1 MKTKFHEF
9 NKLKFNSM
17 SKKIIILF
25 SLIAIT
31 TLANAG
37 TTITGSIMSGGIS
50 RSYRLYIP
58 SIYNASNP
66 PCPLIINMHG
76 YTSNASQQQSY
87 TNFMPIADTANF
99 LMVYPQGTLDNN
111 GITFWNAGVNNGLV
125 DDLGFLSNLIDTLST
140 QYNINPNRV
149 YSTGFSMGGFMSHVL
164 ACALNNKIAAI
175 ASVSGTFFTYQFP
188 YTPNKTVPI
197 MHIHG
202 TADGTVPYA
211 QGGNMIGVDNT
222 INFWVNN
229 NNCNT
234 TPVFT
239 SVPNTST
246 TDNSTAEHYLYTNN
260 GNTTP
265 VEFYK
270 IIGGEHTWPGAIN
283 FGSTTNQDVKASK
296 EIWRFFNQHPMIAT
310 AINEQHTIDD
320 NDIVLYPNPASD
332 KITFDFKTQKYNTA
346 NVIVFDNVGKQVLTQ
361 SMLNYQK
368 AVTIDMANMPA
379 GIYYVQVAFDKN
391 TSIYKKLVITR

>member
-1 MKTKFHEF
+1 MKKTI
-9 NKLKFNSM
+9 L
-17 SKKIIILF
+17 LF
-25 SLIAIT
+25 SIIAIT

-37 TTITGSIMSGGIS
+37 TTITGSILSGGIT

-58 SIYNASNP
+58 SIYNAGNP

-87 TNFMPIADTANF
+87 SNFMPIADTANF
-99 LMVYPQGTLDNN
+99 LMVYPEGTLDGD
-111 GITFWNAGVNNGLV
+111 GITFWNAGVANGMV
-125 DDLGFLSNLIDTLST
+125 DDLGFISDLIDTLIS

-164 ACALNNKIAAI
+164 ACALNDKIAAI

-188 YTPNKTVPI
+188 YSPNKAVPV

-202 TADGTVPYA
+202 TTDGTVPYT

-234 TPVFT
+234 SPVFT
-239 SVPNTST
+239 AVPNTST
-246 TDNSTAEHYLYTNN
+246 IDNSTAEHYVYNN
-260 GNTTP
+260 TDNTGTI
-265 VEFYK
+265 EFYK
-270 IIGGEHTWPGAIN
+270 IIGGAHTWPGAFY

-296 EIWRFFNQHPMIAT
+296 EIWRFFNQHQLLPT
-310 AINEQHTIDD
+310 AINNLEEV
-320 NDIVLYPNPASD
+320 NDEVLLYPNPASD
-332 KITFDFKTQKYNTA
+332 QITISFKNKNNNA
-346 NVIVFDNVGKQVLTQ
+346 NNIIVFDNFGRRVLEQ
-361 SMLNYQK
+361 SLTNNQH
-368 AVTIDMANMPA
+368 AVTLDLTNLQSGAYSLQILSN
-379 GIYYVQVAFDKN
+379 DKN
-391 TSIYKKLVITR
+391 IISTKKIIKTAR

>member
-1 MKTKFHEF
+1 MKTKIHKFSKLNF
-9 NKLKFNSM
+9 NIMN
-17 SKKIIILF
+17 KKTIILL
-25 SLIAIT
+25 SLITLT

-50 RSYRLYIP
+50 RTYRLYIP
-58 SIYNASNP
+58 SIYSTSNP

-76 YTSNASQQQSY
+76 YTSTASQQQSY
-87 TNFMPIADTANF
+87 SNFMPIADTANF

-125 DDLGFLSNLIDTLST
+125 DDLGFLSNLIDTLT
-140 QYNINPNRV
+140 AHYNINPNRV

-188 YTPNKTVPI
+188 YTPNKAVPV
-197 MHIHG
+197 MHLHG

-222 INFWVNN
+222 INFWVSN

-234 TPVFT
+234 TPIFT
-239 SVPNTST
+239 AVPNTST
-246 TDNSTAEHYLYTNN
+246 TDNSTAEHYLYTNS
-260 GNTTP
+260 GNTAP

-270 IIGGEHTWPGAIN
+270 IIGGAHTWPGAVN
-283 FGSTTNQDVKASK
+283 FGSTTNQDLKASK

-310 AINEQHTIDD
+310 AINELNMIDD
-320 NDIVLYPNPASD
+320 NDINLYPNPASE
-332 KITFDFKTQKYNTA
+332 KITISFKNQKYNKA
-346 NVIVFDNVGKQVLTQ
+346 NIIVFDNVGNHLLTQ
-361 SMLNYQK
+361 AITSYQQ
-368 AVTIDMANMPA
+368 AAAINITNIPA
-379 GIYYVQVAFDKN
+379 GIYYVQIVFDKN
-391 TSIYKKLVITR
+391 TSAYKKLVITK